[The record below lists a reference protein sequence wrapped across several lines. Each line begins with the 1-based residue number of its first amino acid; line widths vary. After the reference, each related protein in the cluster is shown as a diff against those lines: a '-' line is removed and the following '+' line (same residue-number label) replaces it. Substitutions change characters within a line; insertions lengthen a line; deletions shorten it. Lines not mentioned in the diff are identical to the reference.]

1 MSERKIGPREQQLRD
16 MREANAA
23 KAILA
28 SRSVKVKAKGIGNKV
43 VSLKASKRGR

>member
-1 MSERKIGPREQQLRD
+1 MSEKKIGPREQQLRD

-28 SRSVKVKAKGIGNKV
+28 SKSAKLKAKGIGNKV
-43 VSLKASKRGR
+43 VSLKASKRGK

>member
-1 MSERKIGPREQQLRD
+1 MSEKKIGPHEQQLRD

-28 SRSVKVKAKGIGNKV
+28 VKVRKDQSEGD
-43 VSLKASKRGR
+43 RQ